1 MLTPTIANILILLG
15 VLQGSILSGIVL
27 FSKDTSKPTRYSL
40 TAFLLVLVYNGLE
53 TLNWST
59 GLNYKIF
66 DFFAFTWIIALGPSL
81 YLYVGSFSPASISRK
96 QLWHYSPVLIKIL
109 FNFSV
114 VAWALMY
121 PAFSKVGTDAFDN
134 LWYQILDY
142 SEWLAVGLTGIYALL
157 AWQKFHWFSQPP
169 TTLSAKEWLLLKKW
183 LRSFLAVFTLF
194 WVFWVGTVAQK
205 HLSESYDSSV
215 YYPIEVAIVVMIYW
229 IGFGS
234 YHRLKFVAVEPP
246 KSGDFLNDFS
256 EETVSTC
263 LEVLLQAMQK
273 DHLYL
278 NPTLSVSDLA
288 KHIGFTPKLIS
299 AVLNQRLHKS
309 FNDFVNEYRVEEVK
323 KRLLEPNGQRL
334 TLLGVALESGFNSQA
349 TFQRVF
355 KNKTQLTPKDFLN
368 SIKITSQNRF

>member
-1 MLTPTIANILILLG
+1 MLPPTIANILILLG

-27 FSKDTSKPTRYSL
+27 FSKNTSKPTRYSL
-40 TAFLLVLVYNGLE
+40 AVFLLILVYNGLE
-53 TLNWST
+53 TLNWSADF
-59 GLNYKIF
+59 NYKIF
-66 DFFAFTWIIALGPSL
+66 DLFTYTWIMGLGPSL
-81 YLYVGSFSPASISRK
+81 YLYIGSFSPASISRK
-96 QLWHYSPVLIKIL
+96 QLWHYTPVLIKIL

-121 PAFSKVGTDAFDN
+121 PALSKIGTNSFDN
-134 LWYQILDY
+134 LWFQILDY
-142 SEWLAVGLTGIYALL
+142 SEWLAVGLTGTYALL
-157 AWQKFHWFSQPP
+157 AWQKFQWFSQPP
-169 TTLSAKEWLLLKKW
+169 TTLSTKEWLLLKKW
-183 LRSFLAVFTLF
+183 LRSFIAVFTLF
-194 WVFWVGTVAQK
+194 WIFWVVTVSQK

-234 YHRLKFVAVEPP
+234 YHRLKFVAVEPS
-246 KSGDFLNDFS
+246 KSGAFLNDFS
-256 EETVSTC
+256 EEIITTC
-263 LEVLLQAMQK
+263 LEVLLKAMEKEQ
-273 DHLYL
+273 LYL

-334 TLLGVALESGFNSQA
+334 TLLGIALESGFNSQA